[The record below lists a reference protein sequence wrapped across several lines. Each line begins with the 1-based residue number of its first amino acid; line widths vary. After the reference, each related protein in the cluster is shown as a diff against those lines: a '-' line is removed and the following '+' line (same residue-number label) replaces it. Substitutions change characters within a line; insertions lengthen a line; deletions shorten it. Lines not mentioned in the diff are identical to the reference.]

1 MATATTG
8 VLTVSFEELI
18 RRLADEFGDLI
29 MLTATANGAA
39 DGTTLIDTQRINTGT
54 EELTGREI
62 YVTSGTNDGLS
73 RTISATTDTTGT
85 LTVAAMTGQVLSGVT
100 AEVYNKR
107 GRGFLRT
114 EYKRW
119 INRAI
124 DRAAGLAKLEALG
137 TVSGL
142 FSVDDPETTVPAAL
156 TEVFKVE
163 WQDSNG
169 FWNEIR
175 KASRWGNDGWTAI
188 RGSGKVRIMGA
199 PARQANGRTLQVWGY
214 ARQDTLSADSD
225 TCALDTDWVIAWAA
239 YHMGR
244 ANLDRKPE
252 LASTLM
258 LMERDERM
266 DEARLRRLR
275 HPDTMSVR
283 S

>member
-8 VLTVSFEELI
+8 VLTVTFDELI
-18 RRLADEFGDLI
+18 RRLADEFGDLVV
-29 MLTATANGAA
+29 LTATANGAV
-39 DGTTLIDTQRINTGT
+39 GKTTFVDTERVNTGT
-54 EELTGREI
+54 EDLDGREI
-62 YVTSGTNDGLS
+62 TFTSGSNDGLS
-73 RTISATTDTTGT
+73 RTITSSVDTTGT
-85 LTVAAMTGQVLSGVT
+85 LTFAAVTAQTATSDT
-100 AEVYNKR
+100 AEVTNKR
-107 GRGFLRT
+107 GRGFLRA

-124 DRAAGLAKLEALG
+124 DRAAGLAKIEALG